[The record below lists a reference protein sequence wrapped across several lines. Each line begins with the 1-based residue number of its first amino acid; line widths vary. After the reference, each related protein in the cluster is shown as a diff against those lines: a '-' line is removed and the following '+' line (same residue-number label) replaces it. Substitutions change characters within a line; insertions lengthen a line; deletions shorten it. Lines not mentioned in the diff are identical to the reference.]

1 MSKRTHSDIG
11 DKQMDNPK
19 RAQPIGVFDSGMGG
33 ISVLKELYKIMPGE
47 HYIYFG
53 DSKNAPYG
61 TKPLEEIRRLTIR
74 NVEFLLEQ
82 GAKGIV
88 VACNTATAAAVRIL
102 RTLHPD
108 IPLVG
113 IEPAI
118 KPAALQPGH
127 PTILVMATPMTI
139 QGKKYKNLMANYEAQ
154 AEIIGLPCPGL
165 VEFVES
171 GNTDGDD
178 LRAFLENLL
187 APYAGTIDSIVL
199 GCTHYPFVRRL
210 IQEIAGEHV
219 QIFDGGFGTA
229 REMRR
234 RLEEAGLLSENTKDG
249 IVTFENSL
257 AKEEEID
264 LSKTLFQKKPHTFR
278 INY

>member
-1 MSKRTHSDIG
+1 
-11 DKQMDNPK
+11 MDNPK
-19 RAQPIGVFDSGMGG
+19 RGQPIGVFDSGMGG
-33 ISVLKELYKIMPGE
+33 ISVLKELYKIMPQE

-61 TKPLEEIRRLTIR
+61 TRPLEEIRRLTIT
-74 NVEFLLEQ
+74 NIEFLLEQ

-102 RTLHPD
+102 RGMYPD

-139 QGKKYKNLMANYEAQ
+139 QGKKYRNLMANYETQ
-154 AEIIGLPCPGL
+154 AKIIGLPCPGL
-165 VEFVES
+165 MEFVES

-178 LRAFLENLL
+178 LKAFIEQLL
-187 APYAGTIDSIVL
+187 APYLGTIDSIVL
-199 GCTHYPFVRRL
+199 GCTHYPFVRGL
-210 IQEIAGEHV
+210 IQEVAGEHV
-219 QIFDGGFGTA
+219 RIFDGGSGTA
-229 REMRR
+229 REMQR
-234 RLEEAGLLSENTKDG
+234 RLKEAGLLSANTG
-249 IVTFENSL
+249 SGSVTFENSL
-257 AKEEEID
+257 AKEEEIE
-264 LSKTLFQKKPHTFR
+264 LSKTLFQKKLC
-278 INY
+278 